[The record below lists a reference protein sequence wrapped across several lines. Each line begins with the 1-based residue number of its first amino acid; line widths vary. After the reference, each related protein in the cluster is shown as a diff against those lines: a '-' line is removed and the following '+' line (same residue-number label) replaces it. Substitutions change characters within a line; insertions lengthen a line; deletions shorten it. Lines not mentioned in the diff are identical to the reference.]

1 MRHSSPFL
9 CHLCAKPAP
18 SSCHSWQWMGEDQ
31 SRAFP
36 SPSIANRGRNLMVV
50 PASNRENWVNAKCNG
65 NHHQIHA
72 TISSCRFCRSCQ
84 KTLYLYDFS
93 GFRIPKP
100 PFFVGSMFRNLSV
113 SFFCL
118 LIPVSFCGV
127 KRFFHLSFGQ
137 LSLIDTA
144 SQMAQATISSS
155 CSAALQISDS
165 LAFAGS
171 DTMPESA
178 SQNPFCA
185 SSAGLSSASIES

>member
-1 MRHSSPFL
+1 MRYSSPFL
-9 CHLCAKPAP
+9 WHLCAKPAP
-18 SSCHSWQWMGEDQ
+18 SSCHGWQWIGEDQ

-72 TISSCRFCRSCQ
+72 TIPSCRFCRSCQ

-113 SFFCL
+113 SSSCL
-118 LIPVSFCGV
+118 LTPVSFPGV
-127 KRFFHLSFGQ
+127 KENLPPQFRPAIIDRYRSGNGSFPTPNIEGWTRRKTETGWV
-137 LSLIDTA
+137 LWSNLR
-144 SQMAQATISSS
+144 SYV
-155 CSAALQISDS
+155 QI
-165 LAFAGS
+165 
-171 DTMPESA
+171 
-178 SQNPFCA
+178 
-185 SSAGLSSASIES
+185 